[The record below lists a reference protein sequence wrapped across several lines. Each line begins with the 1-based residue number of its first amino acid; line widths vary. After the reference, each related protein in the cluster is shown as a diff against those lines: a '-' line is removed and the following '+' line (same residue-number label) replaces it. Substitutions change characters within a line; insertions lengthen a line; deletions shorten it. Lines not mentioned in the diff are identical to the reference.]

1 MEMTMLKL
9 KKLNKTLQPYLS
21 NVYYRVAATFCGT
34 FVSDFIWAKYISSI
48 TDATPA
54 VAGFWGMATVVLGA
68 FVVLSYVNDRR
79 MIVPAGIGAFLGTY
93 FAV

>member
-1 MEMTMLKL
+1 MLKL
-9 KKLNKTLQPYLS
+9 KKLNKTLQLYLS
-21 NVYYRVAATFCGT
+21 NVYCRGVATFCGT
-34 FVSDFIWAKYISSI
+34 FISDFIWAKYISSVTLAPPLI
-48 TDATPA
+48 
-54 VAGFWGMATVVLGA
+54 AGIWGMATVVLGA